1 MTSQTVRAGSPR
13 EHQRFTLD
21 AFVRVHGADHEFILR
36 TRDLSRGGLFLYT
49 KVGHMYPFHQGSALA
64 IELFDF
70 DRTVAFQA
78 VVVRV
83 VEPGSQEASNYPTGF
98 GVRIVSIDDEN
109 RERLDKLIERATKG
123 QSSPY

>member
-1 MTSQTVRAGSPR
+1 MGESVDREGPPR
-13 EHQRFTLD
+13 EHERFSLD

-49 KVGHMYPFHQGSALA
+49 RVGHMYPFQQGSALT

-70 DRTVAFQA
+70 DKTVSFRA
-78 VVVRV
+78 VVVRIV
-83 VEPGSQEASNYPTGF
+83 QPGSAEAGEYPTGF

-109 RERLDKLIERATKG
+109 RERLDKLIARAKDG
-123 QSSPY
+123 NHPY